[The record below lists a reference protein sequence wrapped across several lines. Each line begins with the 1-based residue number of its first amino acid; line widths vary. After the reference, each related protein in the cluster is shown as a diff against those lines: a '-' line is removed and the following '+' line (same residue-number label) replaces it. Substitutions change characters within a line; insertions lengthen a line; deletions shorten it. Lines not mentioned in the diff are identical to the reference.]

1 MDMVWLQ
8 RDLGLYVVGLFDTF
22 HASSVLGYPKRSL
35 LALLSKFA
43 NFDAQKQYQM
53 ADWRVRPLPKELFD
67 YARSDTHFLLFIYD
81 KLRNELIDKSKPDE
95 PGGNLVDVVLEESK
109 KEALQRYEFPTY
121 DEDLGTGSSGWYN
134 MIWRTPAL
142 FNNEQFSVFRAIHH
156 WRDAVAR
163 REDESTNYII
173 PKNVLFNL
181 AREMPV
187 DMPSLKSHFHPAQTT
202 SIRLQ
207 ELLSIIETAKATGK
221 NGPDLKDFLKTHP
234 LYVEKKPDIPI
245 LKNAKPNPSQSGS
258 LREQS
263 LSAGQSQASIR
274 ASTSS
279 FWGPTVSGSEVQQSG
294 RLSTNMV
301 QDVRLAVPLPPL
313 TAEIFQVST
322 TNGANPQA
330 VSSATPGPEME
341 HLYTKDRK
349 ATDRNDVFVV
359 KELGGRKRKASELA
373 ESDPTVPTFS
383 SPADSSSLNDD
394 ERDDEILI
402 GKEHGSAE
410 KAQKRKK
417 TVSTHSEQTN
427 QERKS
432 KDKQKKLRTREE
444 NKRKVAEE
452 QEPFDYAN
460 APSMLN
466 MKHDYTK
473 DQSKSKG
480 KPFDPYSKSL
490 DAPKGMRN
498 SNKEIT
504 GRSLTFKK

>member
-22 HASSVLGYPKRSL
+22 HASSALGYPKRSL

-81 KLRNELIDKSKPDE
+81 NLRNELIDKSKPGE
-95 PGGNLVDVVLEESK
+95 PGGNLIDVVLEESK
-109 KEALQRYEFPTY
+109 KEALQRYQSPAY
-121 DEDLGTGSSGWYN
+121 DEELGTGSNGWYN

-156 WRDAVAR
+156 WRDIVAR

-187 DMPSLKSHFHPAQTT
+187 DMPSLTSHFHPAQTT
-202 SIRLQ
+202 SSRLQ
-207 ELLSIIETAKATGK
+207 ELLGIIETAKAAGK
-221 NGPDLKDFLKTHP
+221 NGLDLKDFLKTHP
-234 LYVEKKPDIPI
+234 LYVEKNPDIPI
-245 LKNAKPNPSQSGS
+245 LKDAKPNLGKSSS
-258 LREQS
+258 LREQP

-294 RLSTNMV
+294 RLSTSIM
-301 QDVRLAVPLPPL
+301 QDVQLAVPLPPL
-313 TAEIFQVST
+313 TAEIFQIST
-322 TNGANPQA
+322 TNGAYPQA
-330 VSSATPGPEME
+330 MSPATPRPDTE
-341 HLYTKDRK
+341 HQYIKDRK
-349 ATDRNDVFVV
+349 PTDRNDVFVV
-359 KELGGRKRKASELA
+359 KESGGRKRKASELA
-373 ESDPTVPTFS
+373 DSNPTVPTFS
-383 SPADSSSLNDD
+383 SPADSSSLDNDEHDD
-394 ERDDEILI
+394 ETST
-402 GKEHGSAE
+402 GKEHGSVE
-410 KAQKRKK
+410 KARKRKK
-417 TVSTHSEQTN
+417 TVPTHSEQTG

-432 KDKQKKLRTREE
+432 EEKQKKLRAREE
-444 NKRKVAEE
+444 NKRKVAE
-452 QEPFDYAN
+452 EPFDYAN

-466 MKHDYTK
+466 IKHDNTK
-473 DQSKSKG
+473 NRSKLKG

-490 DAPKGMRN
+490 DPPKGMRN

-504 GRSLTFKK
+504 GRSFTFKK